1 MRQFVV
7 IGIGRF
13 GGAIAETLSRLG
25 HEVLAID
32 TDEEVIQKISD
43 KVTHAVAADA
53 TDESVLKSLGV
64 RNFDVA
70 VVAIGS
76 DIQSS
81 IMTTL
86 MLKELGIRYVV
97 AKAQNELHARVLMKI
112 GADKIVF
119 PERDMGER
127 VAHNLISSN
136 ILDYIE
142 LSEEHSIMEYAVPE
156 SWVGKDLRDIN
167 MRVRYGVT
175 VVAIRNKKDEEINIS
190 PKADSK
196 IKEGDIMIVIGNNND
211 LKKLEKKTE
220 KEI

>member
-1 MRQFVV
+1 MIMKQFVV

-13 GGAIAETLSRLG
+13 GGAVAERLSQLG
-25 HEVLAID
+25 QEVLAID
-32 TDEEVIQKISD
+32 TDEEAIQKISD
-43 KVTHAVAADA
+43 KVTHAVTADA
-53 TDESVLKSLGV
+53 TDENVLRSLGV

-70 VVAIGS
+70 VVAIGA

-86 MLKELGIRYVV
+86 MLKEMGIRYVV

-127 VAHNLISSN
+127 VARNLISTN

-142 LSEEHSIMEYAVPE
+142 LSEEHSIIEYAVPE
-156 SWVGKDLRDIN
+156 SWIGKALRNIN
-167 MRVRYGVT
+167 MRAKYGVT
-175 VVAIRNKKDEEINIS
+175 VVAIRNASDESINIS
-190 PKADSK
+190 PKADSE
-196 IKEGDIMIVIGNNND
+196 IKEGDVMIVIGDNSD
-211 LKKLEKKTE
+211 LKKLERKTE
-220 KEI
+220 

>member
-1 MRQFVV
+1 MKQFVI

-13 GGAIAETLSRLG
+13 GGAVAETLSELG

-32 TDEEVIQKISD
+32 TDEEAIQKISD
-43 KVTHAVAADA
+43 KVTHAVTADA

-81 IMTTL
+81 ILITL
-86 MLKELGIRYVV
+86 MLKELGVRYVV

-119 PERDMGER
+119 PEREMGYSECMG
-127 VAHNLISSN
+127 NL
-136 ILDYIE
+136 
-142 LSEEHSIMEYAVPE
+142 VPT
-156 SWVGKDLRDIN
+156 LQ
-167 MRVRYGVT
+167 T
-175 VVAIRNKKDEEINIS
+175 RNAWPGTNS
-190 PKADSK
+190 
-196 IKEGDIMIVIGNNND
+196 
-211 LKKLEKKTE
+211 
-220 KEI
+220 

>member
-1 MRQFVV
+1 MKQFVI

-13 GGAIAETLSRLG
+13 GGAVAETLSELG

-32 TDEEVIQKISD
+32 TDEEAIQKISD
-43 KVTHAVAADA
+43 KVTHAVTADA

-81 IMTTL
+81 ILITL
-86 MLKELGIRYVV
+86 MLKELGVRYVV

-119 PERDMGER
+119 PEREMGER
-127 VAHNLISSN
+127 VAHNLISSS
-136 ILDYIE
+136 ILDFIE
-142 LSEEHSIMEYAVPE
+142 LSEDHSIIEYAVPE
-156 SWVGKDLRDIN
+156 SWKGKALRDIN
-167 MRVRYGVT
+167 MRARYGVT
-175 VVAIRNKKDEEINIS
+175 VVAIRNMKDESINIA
-190 PKADSK
+190 PKADSG
-196 IKEGDIMIVIGNNND
+196 IKEGDIMIVIGHNDD
-211 LKKLEKKTE
+211 LKKLERKTE